1 MENPGRLLHGPS
13 DAGPWYQWG
22 PYLSERA
29 WGTVREDYSDNGDA
43 WRSFPYDHA
52 ISRAYRWNED
62 GLAGLSTLFQDM
74 CVGLALWNGRDS
86 HLKERLF
93 GLSGHEGNHGEDVKE
108 YWWYRDATPSHAWLS
123 CRYHYPQSE
132 FPYDDLRRTN
142 AERTR
147 EESEYE
153 LLDTGI
159 FDDNRYWV
167 VDVDYAKDH
176 PTDISMRVR
185 ITNAGPAADTL
196 HVLPQVWYRNTWNF
210 GSTRGDKPQLSLAGG
225 TIHGEHWRCGV
236 YNFAAA
242 PASDG
247 TLPEALFCENETNA
261 PRVWG
266 PDAQATTPYPKDG
279 INDRVL
285 HGAATVNPEQEGTKA
300 AWWYRVTVQPGETVE
315 LRLRLWSPTE
325 GDLSHPGWEG
335 GDFDQLM
342 RTRQLEAD
350 DFYGALAPADASP
363 EVVKVMRQAFA
374 GMIWGKQFF
383 RYDVDHW
390 LDGDPDQPKPPP
402 GHSQV
407 TRHVYC
413 HVC

>member
-1 MENPGRLLHGPS
+1 MSEQGRMENPGRLLHGPS

-29 WGTVREDYSDNGDA
+29 WGTVREDYSDDGDA

-261 PRVWG
+261 PHVWG

-285 HGAATVNPEQEGTKA
+285 HGAATVNPDQEGTKA
-300 AWWYRVTVQPGETVE
+300 AWW
-315 LRLRLWSPTE
+315 
-325 GDLSHPGWEG
+325 
-335 GDFDQLM
+335 
-342 RTRQLEAD
+342 
-350 DFYGALAPADASP
+350 
-363 EVVKVMRQAFA
+363 
-374 GMIWGKQFF
+374 
-383 RYDVDHW
+383 
-390 LDGDPDQPKPPP
+390 
-402 GHSQV
+402 
-407 TRHVYC
+407 
-413 HVC
+413 